1 MNALFPLRLPHVL
14 VLGVAA
20 LGLLAAPLSAQHDA
34 PRHQWVN
41 EPVRPLPAGVTH
53 HRYRS
58 AAMDGREV
66 GYSVYLPP
74 GYDAGQAARYPVVY
88 WLHGGRGHEV
98 SGVHAVAPVADRAIR
113 AGELPPLII
122 VFNNGGPAWHYD
134 DPDTGALGETALVR
148 ELIPLIDRTYR
159 TIADRRGRA
168 IEGMS
173 MGGRATTRNAF
184 KHAALFC
191 SAAAVAAGYG
201 NEQKAVDAGLHLDN
215 NVFSLAREHAA
226 RGGPAI
232 DLLIVIGTKDQNYPS
247 NLTYMDFLR
256 SLGIPFE
263 AVELAGVAHS
273 NPEYYASM
281 GARSLRHHAAS
292 FARQR

>member
-1 MNALFPLRLPHVL
+1 MTTSYFPRLPHAL

-20 LGLLAAPLSAQHDA
+20 LGFLVAPLPA

-53 HRYRS
+53 HQYHS
-58 AAMDGREV
+58 AAMNDRKV
-66 GYSVYLPP
+66 GYCVYLPP
-74 GYDAGQAARYPVVY
+74 DYAADRAARYPVVY

-98 SGVHAVAPVADRAIR
+98 SGVAAVVGVADRAIR
-113 AGELPPLII
+113 AGEIPPMII

-134 DPDTGALGETALVR
+134 DTAAGSLGETALVN

-168 IEGMS
+168 IEGLS

-184 KHAALFC
+184 KYAALFG
-191 SAAAVAAGYG
+191 SAAALAAGYG
-201 NEQKAVDAGLHLDN
+201 NEQKAVDAGRHLDN
-215 NVFSLAREHAA
+215 NVFSLARDHAA
-226 RGGPAI
+226 RGGPDV

-247 NLTYMDFLR
+247 NITYMDFLR
-256 SLGIPFE
+256 TLEIPFE
-263 AVELAGVAHS
+263 RLELEGVTHS
-273 NPEYYASM
+273 NHEYYKGM
-281 GARSLRHHAAS
+281 GAHSLRHHAAS
-292 FARQR
+292 FSRVR